1 MVEHDV
7 AICALLH
14 MLRTLQQTQPVRSPG
29 QVTNNWPK
37 IYLTTWPATGAISK
51 YDNAFV
57 TSQG

>member
-29 QVTNNWPK
+29 QVTNN
-37 IYLTTWPATGAISK
+37 
-51 YDNAFV
+51 
-57 TSQG
+57 